1 MFFFCCFLDKKLL
14 YNHFKN
20 KFISMS
26 LYLFFKSNMFMFLKH
41 VQWDLSIS
49 FDLKNIG
56 FFSSWKLR
64 FQVMDCVCFFKKISH
79 DNIYISQ
86 FSLSEKGR
94 FPLQN
99 GEITFTSICV
109 SFLKM
114 LQYFKACKSLETW
127 LNDIFSLEPHF
138 LQGVTLTSWSIL
150 NSF

>member
-26 LYLFFKSNMFMFLKH
+26 LYLFFKSNYMFMFLKH

-56 FFSSWKLR
+56 FFSSWKFR

-79 DNIYISQ
+79 ENIYISQ

-127 LNDIFSLEPHF
+127 LNDIF
-138 LQGVTLTSWSIL
+138 
-150 NSF
+150 